1 MWNNRLRGAFENC
14 PALRE
19 IIISEKQK
27 EELFIDRHSRWI
39 SMSSAVVVFERID
52 TDGDTTL
59 YTTVKTAGLFR
70 RLQRWLN
77 STAMI
82 GIL

>member
-1 MWNNRLRGAFENC
+1 VWNNRLSGAFENC

-59 YTTVKTAGLFR
+59 KTAGLFR